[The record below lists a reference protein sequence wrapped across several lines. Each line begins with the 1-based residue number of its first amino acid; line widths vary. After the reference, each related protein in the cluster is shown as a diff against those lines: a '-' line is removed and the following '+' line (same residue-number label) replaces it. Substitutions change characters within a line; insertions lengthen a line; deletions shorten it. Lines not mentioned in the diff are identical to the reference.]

1 MRTKVWAH
9 RGASAYAPENTLEA
23 FELAIRQKADGI
35 ELDIQMTKDG
45 KLAVIHDETIDRLWD
60 GSGYVKDFTMEELKA
75 FRCGRLWPEFNS
87 SAIPELREVLALV
100 KPSGL
105 TVNIELKTGVF
116 RYKGIEKEALKQVKK
131 AGMEER
137 VIYSS
142 FHHPSIIKVKKLDHK
157 ALTGLLFSD
166 GFINVPAYA
175 KLIGA
180 DALHPSL
187 NHLRSK
193 KLVRKA
199 KKKKLPL
206 HVWAVNDK
214 DMMEYLADQEI
225 EVIIT
230 DYPDIAKEIVDKK
243 GKLHDTISSI

>member
-23 FELAIRQKADGI
+23 FDLAIRQKSDGI

-45 KLAVIHDETIDRLWD
+45 KLAVIHDETVGRIWD
-60 GSGYVKDFTMEELKA
+60 GSGYVKDYTMEELKK
-75 FRCGRLWPEFNS
+75 FRCTRFWPDFGNS
-87 SAIPELREVLALV
+87 VIPELKEVLELV

-116 RYKGIEKEALKQVKK
+116 RYKGIEKEVLKQVKN

-142 FHHPSIIKVKKLDHK
+142 FHHPSIIKVKQLNPK

-166 GFINVPAYA
+166 GFINVPGYA

-193 KLVRKA
+193 KLIRKA

-206 HVWAVNDK
+206 HVWTVNEK
-214 DMMEYLADQEI
+214 DMMEYLTEQGI

-230 DYPDIAKEIVDKK
+230 NYPDLAKEITDKK
-243 GKLHDTISSI
+243 GRLHDTISRI

>member
-23 FELAIRQKADGI
+23 FELAVRQMADGI

-45 KLAVIHDETIDRLWD
+45 KLAVIHDETIDRIWD
-60 GSGYVKDFTMEELKA
+60 GSGYVKDFTMEELKS
-75 FRCGRLWPEFNS
+75 FRCSRIWPDFRT
-87 SAIPELREVLALV
+87 SAIPELKDVLEFI

-142 FHHPSIIKVKKLDHK
+142 FHHPTMHK
-157 ALTGLLFSD
+157 G
-166 GFINVPAYA
+166 
-175 KLIGA
+175 
-180 DALHPSL
+180 
-187 NHLRSK
+187 
-193 KLVRKA
+193 
-199 KKKKLPL
+199 
-206 HVWAVNDK
+206 
-214 DMMEYLADQEI
+214 
-225 EVIIT
+225 
-230 DYPDIAKEIVDKK
+230 KEIK
-243 GKLHDTISSI
+243 S